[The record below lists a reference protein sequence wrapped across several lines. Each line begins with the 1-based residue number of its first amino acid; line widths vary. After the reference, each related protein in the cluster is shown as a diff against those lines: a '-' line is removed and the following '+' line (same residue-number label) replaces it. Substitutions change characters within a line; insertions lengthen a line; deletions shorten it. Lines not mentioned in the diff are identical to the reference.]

1 MTRDIESI
9 SKVIDLITADVNN
22 LVLDGGLYSIEAV
35 VIAKKME
42 NAAKQIR
49 EAWESDALDL
59 TESWKGQEFAGYT
72 ATQKDGSRRYSF
84 KHLDKWNEVNEYK
97 KDLELAFKSAYL
109 QAQEG
114 NIIVDEDGVIVP
126 QAEPVK
132 TKQSIVLTRIK

>member
-1 MTRDIESI
+1 MNRDIESI

-42 NAAKQIR
+42 NAAKTIR
-49 EAWESDALDL
+49 EEWEEEALVV

-72 ATQKDGSRRYSF
+72 ATQKDGARRYSF
-84 KHLDKWNEVNEYK
+84 KHLDSWNEVNDNK
-97 KDLELAFKSAYL
+97 KELELAAKNAYI
-109 QAQEG
+109 QAQLG
-114 NIIVDEDGVIVP
+114 NVIVDEDGVIVQ

-132 TKQSIVLTRIK
+132 TKQSIVLTKIK

>member
-1 MTRDIESI
+1 MTRDINSI
-9 SKVIDLITADVNN
+9 SKVIESITEDVRG
-22 LVLDGGLYSIEAV
+22 LVLDGGLYAIESI
-35 VIAKKME
+35 VIAKKLE
-42 NAAKQIR
+42 NAAKTIR
-49 EAWESDALDL
+49 EEWEEEALVV

-114 NIIVDEDGVIVP
+114 NIIVDEDGVVVP

-132 TKQSIVLTRIK
+132 TKQSIVLTKIK